1 MSPGNILFPFGATLK
16 AADHLRDMSGIAI
29 IGKCEALRRT
39 AQLLLIWYEEGKK
52 GRRREGGKISKVT
65 RGMYRPGEHLDS

>member
-1 MSPGNILFPFGATLK
+1 
-16 AADHLRDMSGIAI
+16 MSGIAI